1 MTNPIPRVRRAVLFT
16 PGDSLHK
23 LQKAAGLGVDSIILD
38 LEDGVALNRKV
49 EARQTVVQALQT
61 IDFGR
66 TERLIRINPVG
77 SGLEADD
84 LKVTLPA
91 HADGY
96 VIPKVE
102 QADQVQWASAQ
113 IAATERSQGWP
124 VGAIRL
130 LVMIET
136 ARAVVNL
143 REIAMSENRLDALI
157 FGAEDLAGSLGAVR
171 TRENHEVSYARSA
184 VVIHA
189 AAFGLQAIDQIYAD
203 LNDTP
208 GLTAEAEQAM
218 HMGYSGKTII
228 HPHQIEPVAQV
239 FTPSD
244 ETIAQA
250 QRLIEAFQAHQSRGA
265 GAFALDGKMVD
276 APFIRAAERVLAR
289 ARAAGKIL

>member
-1 MTNPIPRVRRAVLFT
+1 MSELAPRVRRAVLFT

-23 LQKAAGLGVDSIILD
+23 LQKAAGLGVDSLILD
-38 LEDGVALNRKV
+38 LEDGVALNRKA
-49 EARQTVVQALQT
+49 EARQTVVEALRT

-84 LKVTLPA
+84 LDVTLPA

-102 QADQVQWASAQ
+102 QRDRVQWVSAR
-113 IAATERSQGWP
+113 IADMERRQGWDAG
-124 VGAIRL
+124 VIRL

-143 REIAMSENRLDALI
+143 REIAASDPRLDALI
-157 FGAEDLAGSLGAVR
+157 FGAEDLAGSIGAVR
-171 TRENHEVSYARSA
+171 TRENHEVSFARSA

-203 LNDTP
+203 FNDTP
-208 GLTAEAEQAM
+208 GLIAESERAM
-218 HMGYSGKTII
+218 QMGYSGKTII
-228 HPHQIEPVAQV
+228 HPRQIEPVSLV

-244 ETIAQA
+244 EAIAQA
-250 QRLIEAFQAHQSRGA
+250 QRLIEAYNAHQSSGA

-289 ARAAGKIL
+289 AQAAGKIG